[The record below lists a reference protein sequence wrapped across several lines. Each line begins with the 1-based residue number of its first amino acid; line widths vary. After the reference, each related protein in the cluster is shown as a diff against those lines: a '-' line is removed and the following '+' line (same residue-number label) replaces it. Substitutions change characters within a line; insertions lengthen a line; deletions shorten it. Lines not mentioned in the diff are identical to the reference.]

1 MKNSKVNILFPNIF
15 LILAFLIIITPTIN
29 YIMPMGGA
37 ILIYKNVILFILFLL
52 LLNEG
57 IIKEE
62 IYNIIDILLFNEQ
75 KLKLLNIKYLID
87 LKFIININKLKL
99 FI

>member
-1 MKNSKVNILFPNIF
+1 
-15 LILAFLIIITPTIN
+15 
-29 YIMPMGGA
+29 MGGA
-37 ILIYKNVILFILFLL
+37 KLIYKNVILFILFLL

-75 KLKLLNIKYLID
+75 KLKLLNIKYLFD
-87 LKFIININKLKL
+87 LKFIINTIN
-99 FI
+99 

>member
-1 MKNSKVNILFPNIF
+1 MKNSKATILFPQLFF
-15 LILAFLIIITPTIN
+15 LILAFLIIITPSIN

-37 ILIYKNVILFILFLL
+37 KLIYKNVIWFILFLL

-75 KLKLLNIKYLID
+75 KLKLLNIKY
-87 LKFIININKLKL
+87 
-99 FI
+99 

>member
-1 MKNSKVNILFPNIF
+1 MR
-15 LILAFLIIITPTIN
+15 
-29 YIMPMGGA
+29 GA
-37 ILIYKNVILFILFLL
+37 KLIYKNVILFILFLL

-75 KLKLLNIKYLID
+75 KLKLLNIKYLFD
-87 LKFIININKLKL
+87 LKFIINTIN
-99 FI
+99 